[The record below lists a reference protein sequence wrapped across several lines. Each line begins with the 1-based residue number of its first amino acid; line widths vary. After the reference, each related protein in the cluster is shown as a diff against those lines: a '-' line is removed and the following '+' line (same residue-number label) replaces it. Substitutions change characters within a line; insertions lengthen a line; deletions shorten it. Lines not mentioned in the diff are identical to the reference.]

1 MKTITKI
8 ILGSCIFCYFAG
20 IWIIAS
26 RFGLIKLM
34 SRYGLAEA
42 FDQIPKD
49 FPQIKYLYIGLAV
62 YTVFFVIAACIA
74 VKVSQHASE
83 EQERLQ
89 QESGAVA
96 TYAEQ
101 MNMLLSRFERS
112 AINDANVKQ
121 KLQKLSRRIAS
132 LPPAVVRDAGM
143 KAEVTGIVGV
153 LQELLSNNCTAE
165 AFSAAIDNAHDNI
178 ESLKRRSV
186 TIKY

>member
-8 ILGSCIFCYFAG
+8 ILSSCIFCYFAG

-74 VKVSQHASE
+74 VKVSQRASE

-96 TYAEQ
+96 TYAQ

-153 LQELLSNNCTAE
+153 LQELLSDNCTVE
-165 AFSAAIDNAHDNI
+165 AFSAAIDNAQDNI
-178 ESLKRRSV
+178 DSLKRRSV
-186 TIKY
+186 TVKY

>member
-8 ILGSCIFCYFAG
+8 ILCSCVFCYFAG

-26 RFGLIKLM
+26 RFGLIKLV

-62 YTVFFVIAACIA
+62 YTVFFVIVAYIT
-74 VKVSQHASE
+74 VKVSRRAAE
-83 EQERLQ
+83 EQEKLQ
-89 QESGAVA
+89 QESGAIV

-112 AINDANVKQ
+112 AINDADVKQ

-132 LPPAVVRDAGM
+132 LPPAVVRDVGM
-143 KAEVTGIVGV
+143 RAEVTGVVGV
-153 LQELLSNNCTAE
+153 LQELLSDKCTAE
-165 AFSAAIDNAHDNI
+165 VFSAAIDNAQDNI

-186 TIKY
+186 TVKY